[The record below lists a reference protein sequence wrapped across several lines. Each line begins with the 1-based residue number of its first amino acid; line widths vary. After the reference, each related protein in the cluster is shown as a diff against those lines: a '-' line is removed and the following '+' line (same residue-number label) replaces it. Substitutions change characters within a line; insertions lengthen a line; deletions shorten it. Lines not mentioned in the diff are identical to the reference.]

1 MSESYVPLGEIATL
15 QAGIGFP
22 LDLQGRKTGLY
33 PFAKVGDISRCGRTG
48 NSVLHT
54 ADHFVD
60 QQDIAKLR
68 VKPVPIGSI
77 LFAKIGEAIR
87 QNHRVIAGCQMLIDN
102 NAMAAIPGPKVDGKF
117 LYHYL
122 KTVDFYCLAPATT
135 VPALRKS
142 ELEGLLIPLPLLQQQ
157 RRIAAILDQADA
169 LRAIRREALAQLDSL
184 TQSIF
189 IEMFGDPVANS
200 KGWPILPFRSQIES
214 VRYGTGSPPPYVD
227 SGIPFIRATNVK
239 AGRIS
244 TKDLRRISNR
254 DAEKLAK
261 CRVKRGNI
269 IIVRSGVNTGDC
281 AVIPAEYDGSCAA
294 FDLIVD
300 IDYLDAVFFGFLINS
315 EYGRSILE
323 PLSRRA
329 AQPHLNAE
337 QLRSLPLMA
346 PPADLRRVFAKR
358 VEAVDTIRA
367 THSTA
372 LNELDS
378 LFQSL
383 QHRAFRGEL

>member
-1 MSESYVPLGEIATL
+1 M
-15 QAGIGFP
+15 
-22 LDLQGRKTGLY
+22 R
-33 PFAKVGDISRCGRTG
+33 AK
-48 NSVLHT
+48 
-54 ADHFVD
+54 
-60 QQDIAKLR
+60 
-68 VKPVPIGSI
+68 
-77 LFAKIGEAIR
+77 
-87 QNHRVIAGCQMLIDN
+87 
-102 NAMAAIPGPKVDGKF
+102 
-117 LYHYL
+117 
-122 KTVDFYCLAPATT
+122 
-135 VPALRKS
+135 
-142 ELEGLLIPLPLLQQQ
+142 
-157 RRIAAILDQADA
+157 
-169 LRAIRREALAQLDSL
+169 RREALAQLDSL

-200 KGWPILPFRSQIES
+200 KGWPILPFGSQIES

-244 TKDLRRISNR
+244 TKDLKRISNR

-346 PPADLRRVFAKR
+346 PPAHLRRVFAKR

-372 LNELDS
+372 LYELDC